1 MKMARF
7 REFFKNYFIF
17 FPQRAV
23 MCAFDLLYLGETI
36 ENMEGPTA
44 PVTGVVCITMFPFSI
59 YELTFILYKHKG
71 LITQCVIRP
80 FNNPLI

>member
-1 MKMARF
+1 
-7 REFFKNYFIF
+7 
-17 FPQRAV
+17 
-23 MCAFDLLYLGETI
+23 MCALDLSYLGVTI
-36 ENMEGPTA
+36 ENMEG
-44 PVTGVVCITMFPFSI
+44 ITMCPFSI